1 MRSYGPFHHLHTI
14 FPNHS
19 AQSLAVTDTDT
30 SSPTNHTGSALLNAY
45 LEEYV
50 VLHPSAGNQAFN
62 ASDGTP
68 FTWSRFWPYLASW
81 YGTTW
86 EPPSSNPLKYRTTE
100 SRWTETPRGYGPRGV
115 VRSTFTLCEWA
126 MNEKV
131 RKAWEELK
139 TEHGLR
145 LDPFED
151 VGKTFGITDSA
162 VVGGWALS
170 LSTRKARK
178 WGFYGTCD
186 SYESMYWCC
195 RGLVDLGVSPP
206 LKVGVFEEVVD

>member
-1 MRSYGPFHHLHTI
+1 MP
-14 FPNHS
+14 
-19 AQSLAVTDTDT
+19 SLPPILLLALPDSHDLLT
-30 SSPTNHTGSALLNAY
+30 SSGSALLNAY
-45 LEEYV
+45 LEEYA

-81 YGTTW
+81 YGTSWT
-86 EPPSSNPLKYRTTE
+86 PPSNNPLKYRTTE

-126 MNEKV
+126 TKPKV
-131 RKAWEELK
+131 QRAWEEVK
-139 TEHGLR
+139 AEFGLR

-178 WGFYGTCD
+178 WGFYGCVD

-195 RGLVDLGVSPP
+195 RGLADLKVSPP
-206 LKVGVFEEVVD
+206 LKVGEFVEVVD